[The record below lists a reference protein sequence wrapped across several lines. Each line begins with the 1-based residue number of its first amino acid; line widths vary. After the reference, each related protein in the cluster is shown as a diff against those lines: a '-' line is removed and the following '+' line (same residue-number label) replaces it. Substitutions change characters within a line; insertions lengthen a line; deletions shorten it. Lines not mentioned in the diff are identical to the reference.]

1 MGGCQ
6 TAFPRTRVVIT
17 EGESQHDGQPENGAD
32 DDQLGAL
39 GTVARMHEVE
49 NHQRGLDRGNGES
62 DDNIIFAEVLE
73 SGPNGDAGA
82 KHQGQENDSVNS
94 WRNDVLGHA
103 ILSQTLLAVP
113 VNQIQQRE
121 QIDPHNIDKVPVQTH
136 DFNGGVV
143 LRREAA
149 AERIP
154 DEPNEQ
160 ACTNDHVQGV
170 QAGHS
175 KVQREVELAMR
186 IDVWVLRESLIHFLL
201 LQGQF
206 LKVIAGHGMRRM
218 VLHVKA
224 EAGDEMVVEF
234 LLVFDGLDA
243 KKDGAKTKRGDQENT
258 DQFLLPDLRGPDG
271 HGHGQTAHNQHN
283 GVAGAQHDVKGI
295 AANAKSGAECMAVYG
310 VGQKEAAEEQDFGDQ
325 EDPHAERS
333 GFLLLLEGLKLSV
346 QLSGAMHAVLLFL
359 SQSLAWPRRR
369 TEDGLKA
376 VPTAENTERLIISLS
391 RRERLCAR
399 RQSKIRPVLVVVRL
413 PSNFRRD
420 MEIFRGRR

>member
-1 MGGCQ
+1 MWIFLVTEVLFFGGLFLTYTINRHTFS
-6 TAFPRTRVVIT
+6 TAFGIGSNTLDIT
-17 EGESQHDGQPENGAD
+17 
-32 DDQLGAL
+32 LGAGNTVVLIMSSLTMAMAVWSAQVGKKKLVSIFLIATLGL
-39 GTVARMHEVE
+39 GTVFLGVKAIEYKQKFDHHLVP
-49 NHQRGLDRGNGES
+49 GLSFDMKYHPTHPMPG
-62 DDNIIFAEVLE
+62 DDLKELVL
-73 SGPNGDAGA
+73 
-82 KHQGQENDSVNS
+82 
-94 WRNDVLGHA
+94 
-103 ILSQTLLAVP
+103 
-113 VNQIQQRE
+113 
-121 QIDPHNIDKVPVQTH
+121 
-136 DFNGGVV
+136 
-143 LRREAA
+143 
-149 AERIP
+149 
-154 DEPNEQ
+154 
-160 ACTNDHVQGV
+160 C
-170 QAGHS
+170 
-175 KVQREVELAMR
+175 
-186 IDVWVLRESLIHFLL
+186 ESLIHFLL